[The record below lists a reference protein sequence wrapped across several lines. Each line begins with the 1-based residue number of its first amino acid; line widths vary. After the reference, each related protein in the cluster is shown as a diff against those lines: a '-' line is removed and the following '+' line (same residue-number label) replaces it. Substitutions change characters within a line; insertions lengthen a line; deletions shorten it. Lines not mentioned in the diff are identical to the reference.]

1 MAASIT
7 FYQAFSEAIAD
18 GRIDLDD
25 DTLKLALFTSTHTPN
40 AASDTQ
46 FGLLSNEVANGNGY
60 TTGGESLTTI
70 SWAQSGG
77 TATLDADPV
86 VWTAN
91 GGPITARYGVL
102 YDDTAAAKDL
112 ILYVTLDS
120 TDVTATDGNT
130 LTVTWNGA
138 GIFTLS

>member
-25 DTLKLALFTSTHTPN
+25 DDLKLALFTDTYTPN
-40 AASDTQ
+40 AGSDTQ
-46 FGLLSNEVANGNGY
+46 YNLLSNEHANGNGY
-60 TTGGESLTTI
+60 TTGGQSLTTI

-86 VWTAN
+86 QWTAS
-91 GGPITARYGVL
+91 GGSIAARYGVL
-102 YDDTAAAKDL
+102 YSDTATNKDL
-112 ILYVTLDS
+112 ILYVTLDAS
-120 TDVTATDGNT
+120 TVTATDGNT
-130 LTVTWNGA
+130 LTVTWNGT

>member
-1 MAASIT
+1 MAATIT

-25 DTLKLALFTSTHTPN
+25 DDLKLALFTSTHTPN
-40 AASDTQ
+40 AATDTA
-46 FGLLSNEVANGNGY
+46 FGSLTNEVTNGNGY

-86 VWTAN
+86 QWTAS
-91 GGPITARYGVL
+91 GGSIQARYGVL
-102 YDDTAAAKDL
+102 YDDTAAGKDL
-112 ILYVTLDS
+112 ILYVELDTS
-120 TDVTATDGNT
+120 DVTATDGNT
-130 LTVTWNGA
+130 LTVTWNA
-138 GIFTLS
+138 SGIFTLS